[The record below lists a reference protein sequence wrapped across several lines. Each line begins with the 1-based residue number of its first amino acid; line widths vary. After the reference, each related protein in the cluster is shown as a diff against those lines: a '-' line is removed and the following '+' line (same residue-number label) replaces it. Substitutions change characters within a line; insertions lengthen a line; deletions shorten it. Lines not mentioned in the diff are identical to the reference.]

1 VGTLLY
7 VRLIG
12 FTAGTLLM
20 LFWMVVILGYR
31 RQRNFERVF
40 FFLCLSLFLFYSG
53 SLLAINAQIYY
64 TQPGAALQKFAASLI
79 CFGLTFLPPLL
90 FHVHVEFAEVR
101 GIASAQRF
109 KTVALILAYLPV
121 VYFVAILIP
130 DALRKPGFNFVIPG
144 NSLGR
149 PYLGWL
155 LVVALLSAVWER
167 IFAQGATLKPE
178 NHFHRLLGVL
188 LVSATVLIA
197 AVHFLPTGL
206 SAEQREA
213 LGTALALLPLAG
225 LSVLI
230 YLVQRH
236 NFLNIGKQKNLLYAV
251 STTFLALLYLALVR
265 RVSESLAAIFPPEAT
280 AATLLFLLVIF
291 IEPLQRALGQALRE
305 TAQKELD
312 VAQRLGAEIRQEA
325 RNGNLSRLQ
334 VFIERRVVEQLGL
347 RSARLELSD
356 LIDRGRERPPS
367 QTEKPEKRA
376 AIPFDPRDFVILQD
390 NRVLGSLHVEP
401 HGAGISGDTSAALEV
416 LCEQI
421 PGAFDLCWLIE
432 DKLRLERELAERER
446 MAVLGQMA
454 ASISHNLKNPLGSI
468 KTILQVQMESVEM
481 PESLKAETR
490 MVLGEVSRLSQ
501 KLGQLLQFSRPTVL
515 GGGTATSD
523 VGEIANEVSAVMKHE
538 AERKGIQFGV
548 TAESAL
554 GVTASREAVSDI
566 VSNLVVNGLEAS
578 GYGGDLRVS
587 AAAVNGNALICVQ
600 DDGKGIPP
608 ELREKVM
615 QPFFTT
621 KTQGTGLGL
630 AIVARR
636 VSEAGGRIE
645 LESPV
650 ANGRGTKFS
659 VWLPLKKGEA
669 RK

>member
-79 CFGLTFLPPLL
+79 CLGLTFLPPLL

-101 GIASAQRF
+101 GIARAQRF
-109 KTVALILAYLPV
+109 RAIALTLAYLPV
-121 VYFVAILIP
+121 IYFVAILIP
-130 DALRKPGFNFVIPG
+130 DALRKPSFNFVIPG
-144 NSLGR
+144 NSLGQ
-149 PYLGWL
+149 PYLVWL
-155 LVVALLSAVWER
+155 LVVALVSAVWEK
-167 IFAQGATLKPE
+167 IFAHGATLKPE

-188 LVSATVLIA
+188 LVFAIVLILV
-197 AVHFLPTGL
+197 VHFLPGL
-206 SAEQREA
+206 SAGQREA
-213 LGTALALLPLAG
+213 LGIVLALLPLAA

-325 RNGNLSRLQ
+325 RNGNLSRLSA
-334 VFIERRVVEQLGL
+334 FIERRIVEQLGL
-347 RSARLELSD
+347 RSARLELID
-356 LIDRGRERPPS
+356 LVDPGKERRSTAP
-367 QTEKPEKRA
+367 EAHEKRA
-376 AIPFDPRDFVILQD
+376 AIPFDPRDFIIVQD
-390 NRVLGSLHVEP
+390 NCVLGSLHVEP
-401 HGAGISGDTSAALEV
+401 HGAGISGDTSAALEFI
-416 LCEQI
+416 CEQL
-421 PGAFDLCWLIE
+421 PAAFDLCSLIE
-432 DKLRLERELAERER
+432 EKLRLERELAERER

-468 KTILQVQMESVEM
+468 KTILQVQMENPEM

-490 MVLGEVSRLSQ
+490 MVLGEVSRLWN
-501 KLGQLLQFSRPTVL
+501 KLGQLLQFSRPAVL
-515 GGGTATSD
+515 GGAAATND
-523 VGEIANEVSAVMKHE
+523 VGEIVNEVSMVMKHE
-538 AERKGIQFGV
+538 AERKGIQFAV

-578 GYGGDLRVS
+578 SYGGDLRVS
-587 AAAVNGNALICVQ
+587 AAAVNGNALICVA
-600 DDGKGIPP
+600 DDGKGIPV

-636 VSEAGGRIE
+636 VSEAGGKIE

-669 RK
+669 TK